1 MKLYYILFL
10 LFIIGCVDESQKST
24 INLDVKGLKKGI
36 LVLKKLSDSSFV
48 KLDSFIVNS
57 GDKINFSVLLDEPEM
72 LFIDLK
78 LNEGSDVKTLNFFAE
93 KSKID
98 IVTNLENFGYEL
110 VVKGSKNDSIYRNYI
125 SLNKKFNDQ
134 KLDLFKRSF
143 EKSKSNDLDSLK
155 IIEDLVININKR
167 QFLHNANFA
176 VRNSEFELSPYI
188 ALTDLYESKKILDTV
203 YKSLSARIKNSKYA
217 KQLKSIID

>member
-48 KLDSFIVNS
+48 KLDSFIVSS

-155 IIEDLVININKR
+155 IIEDLVVNINKR